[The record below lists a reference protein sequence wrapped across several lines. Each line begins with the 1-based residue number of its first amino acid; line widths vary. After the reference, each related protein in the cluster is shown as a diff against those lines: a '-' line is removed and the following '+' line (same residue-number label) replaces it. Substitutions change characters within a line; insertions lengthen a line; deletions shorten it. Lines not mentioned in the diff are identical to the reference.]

1 VPQHHRPTTTRG
13 QEGTSHSATDRK
25 VRGSD
30 ADLSTDCALDQE
42 APVRRL
48 VDAIGSKWAL
58 LCLYALDDGPAR
70 FNALERRLAGISQKV
85 LAQTLR
91 KLELL
96 GLVTRTVYAEVPPRV
111 EYELSELGRTLQ
123 PLTSAM
129 CDWSRQHG
137 DRLRDTRKA
146 NQPN

>member
-1 VPQHHRPTTTRG
+1 MPQHHRPPTTRG
-13 QEGTSHSATDRK
+13 QEGTSHSATDRM

-30 ADLSTDCALDQE
+30 ANVSTGCALDQQ

-96 GLVTRTVYAEVPPRV
+96 GVVTRTVYAEVPPRV
-111 EYELSELGRTLQ
+111 VYA
-123 PLTSAM
+123 LTPRGQSLESVLSAM
-129 CDWSRQHG
+129 LEWGNLDAAAGRPPSR
-137 DRLRDTRKA
+137 
-146 NQPN
+146 